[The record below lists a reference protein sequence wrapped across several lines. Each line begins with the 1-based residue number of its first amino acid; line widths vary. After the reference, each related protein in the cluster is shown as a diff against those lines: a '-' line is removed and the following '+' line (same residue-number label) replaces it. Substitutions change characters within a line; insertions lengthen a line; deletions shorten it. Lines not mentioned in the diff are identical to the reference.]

1 MPAVVDEIIARLW
14 PGRVPDVTSLTN
26 GITNAN
32 YAVDLGDEKVVIRVP
47 GKDTDLLGVDRAVEV
62 DAGRLAAAVGVGP
75 EVVYFDVATNCIVT
89 RFIEAR
95 PVPADELAAE
105 PMLADFVTALR
116 AVHAAGT
123 VGAVFNPYQIA
134 RDYRDE
140 AARRGVHSPFDLAA
154 ALALADQIEAARPF
168 RPTVLGHNDLLN
180 ANFLFDGRVRIVD
193 WEYAGM
199 SDPFF
204 DLANVA
210 VNNGF
215 TPDAERALLTHYVGH
230 VNDRLEATLALM
242 KIVSD
247 LREAMWGVLQL
258 AISDLDVD
266 YAAYAH
272 EHAERMSRAAGAIDL
287 DDALRLCAATREA

>member
-1 MPAVVDEIIARLW
+1 MPGPADELLERLFA
-14 PGRVPDVTSLTN
+14 GRVVSVTALTN

-32 YAVDLGDEKVVIRVP
+32 YDVDLGDERVVVRVP
-47 GKDTDLLGVDRAVEV
+47 GVDTELLGVDRAVEV
-62 DAGRLAAAVGVGP
+62 EAGRLAAAAGVGP
-75 EVVYFDVATNCIVT
+75 EVLAFDEGSNSIVT
-89 RFIEAR
+89 RFIDAR
-95 PVPADELAAE
+95 PIPAEELGAE
-105 PMLADFVTALR
+105 PMLGAFVESLR
-116 AVHAAGT
+116 AVHCAGR
-123 VGAVFNPYQIA
+123 VGAVFNPYRIA

-140 AARRGVHSPFDLAA
+140 AARRGVAAPFDLER
-154 ALALADQIEAARPF
+154 ALALADRIEAARPF
-168 RPTVLGHNDLLN
+168 RPEVLGHNDLLN

-199 SDPFF
+199 ADPYF

-215 TPDAERALLTHYVGH
+215 SPDAETALLGHYFGAV
-230 VNDRLEATLALM
+230 DDAARATLALM

-266 YAAYAH
+266 FRAYAID
-272 EHAERMSRAAGAIDL
+272 HAERLEAAAAALDLEGAL
-287 DDALRLCAATREA
+287 AAASGR